1 MPREKAKA
9 RVVKWRGE
17 FYLFYRDH
25 ATGKQKRVLCASLDA
40 TNAEDRAELV
50 KEYRLTEKLDETE
63 VVRRGGRLAYDTPL
77 VDAIKTYLK
86 DCDKRVESREKN
98 PDARAGLS
106 AKSGHM
112 IKTTIDHFLA
122 WLEREGHAAVTTGA
136 LDGRLLS
143 TYFQD
148 VAQEKTKQGKKS
160 VRRSAATQNLY
171 RRNLKA
177 CLSYLDDMRPPL
189 FPDFKPLKKALKPQR
204 VELDQP
210 KAFSPEFLG
219 KFFKAAI
226 EWESPDVKLKVKR
239 RKGSG
244 SGKLEEFG
252 QGPSKRPAT
261 PVSRLFLLLTL
272 TGCRV
277 GEALALKWENVDL
290 ERGRLTIHAQKTGRT
305 RILPLVAAPEGDVA
319 PGLLELLKAWREE
332 APRAVYV
339 LPHNGTGEPIFSKSA
354 WQMVNARARLPRL
367 GPQMLR
373 QNFTSYAA
381 SLGIPST
388 VAALWQG
395 HSAGVAERHYR
406 AQVLERQQGK
416 SIEEAMGLSQLL
428 AGLQPLRQSSA
439 S

>member
-1 MPREKAKA
+1 MPREKSKA
-9 RVVKWRGE
+9 RVLKWRGE

-25 ATGKQKRVLCASLDA
+25 ATGKQKRVLCANLDA
-40 TNAEDRAELV
+40 TNAEARAELV
-50 KEYRLTEKLDETE
+50 KEYRLKEKLDETE
-63 VVRRGGRLAYDTPL
+63 VVRRGGMLAYDTL
-77 VDAIKTYLK
+77 LLDAIGTYLK
-86 DCDKRVESREKN
+86 DCEKRVEAREAN

-112 IKTTIDHFLA
+112 IKTTIDHFVE
-122 WLEREGHAAVTTGA
+122 WLKSEGHKDLTTGA
-136 LDGRLLS
+136 LDGRLLG
-143 TYFQD
+143 TYFQH
-148 VAQEKTKQGKKS
+148 VAQEKTRKGNKT

-177 CLSYLDDMRPPL
+177 CLSYLDDIRPPL
-189 FPDFKPLKKALKPQR
+189 FPDFKPLKKALKPLR
-204 VELDQP
+204 VEMDQP
-210 KAFSPEFLG
+210 KAFSPDVLG

-239 RKGSG
+239 RKGTG
-244 SGKLEEFG
+244 SGKVEEFG

-261 PVSRLFLLLTL
+261 PVSRLFLLLAL

-290 ERGRLTIHAQKTGRT
+290 ERGRMTIHAQKTGRT
-305 RILPLVAAPEGDVA
+305 RVLPLVGAPEGDVA
-319 PGLLELLKAWREE
+319 PGLLKLLKAWREE
-332 APRAVYV
+332 APKVLYV
-339 LPHNGTGEPIFSKSA
+339 LPHNGTDQPIFSKSA
-354 WQMVNARARLPRL
+354 WQMVNARAKLDRI

-381 SLGIPST
+381 SLGVPST

-416 SIEEAMGLSQLL
+416 SIEEAMGLT
-428 AGLQPLRQSSA
+428 
-439 S
+439 

>member
-9 RVVKWRGE
+9 RVLKWRGE
-17 FYLFYRDH
+17 YYLFYRDH
-25 ATGKQKRVLCASLDA
+25 ATGKQKRVVCAALDA
-40 TNAEDRAELV
+40 TNAEDRAQLV

-77 VDAIKTYLK
+77 VDAIKLYLK
-86 DCDKRVESREKN
+86 DCEKRVESREMN
-98 PDARAGLS
+98 PAARAGLS

-112 IKTTIDHFLA
+112 IKTTVDHFVA
-122 WLEREGHAAVTTGA
+122 WLEREGHSLITTGR
-136 LDGRLLS
+136 LDGRLL
-143 TYFQD
+143 TAYFQD
-148 VAQEKTKQGKKS
+148 VAQEKTKMGKRT

-177 CLSYLDDMRPPL
+177 CLSYLDDVRPPL

-210 KAFSPEFLG
+210 RAFSPEVLRKFL
-219 KFFKAAI
+219 KAAV
-226 EWESPDVKLKVKR
+226 EWEAPDVKLKVKR
-239 RKGSG
+239 RKGRG
-244 SGKLEEFG
+244 KGKLEEFG
-252 QGPSKRPAT
+252 QAPSKRPAT
-261 PVSRLFLLLTL
+261 PISRLFPLLAL
-272 TGCRV
+272 TGCRL
-277 GEALALKWENVDL
+277 GEALALKWEDVDL

-305 RILPLVAAPEGDVA
+305 RILPLVGAPEGDVA
-319 PGLLELLKAWREE
+319 PRLLKSLKAWRKE
-332 APRAVYV
+332 APNAVYV

-354 WQMVNARARLPRL
+354 WQMVNARAKLDRI

-381 SLGIPST
+381 SMGIPST

-406 AQVLERQQGK
+406 AQVLERRQGK
-416 SIEEAMGLSQLL
+416 TIEDAMGL
-428 AGLQPLRQSSA
+428 A
-439 S
+439 